1 MTIQELVQ
9 LRSFNTLRLTSVAEF
24 FVRASS
30 SEGVL
35 EALHVAR
42 AKNLC
47 VRAIGGGTN
56 VILPP
61 KLSGLTLNVALKGR
75 TVVSQCAEEAIV
87 RVYAGEDW
95 HEAVVW
101 AHELGLYGLEK
112 LALIPGS
119 VGAAPV
125 QNIGAYGAEVA
136 ERIER
141 LQVVHRRTSEVLW
154 LAKSACNFAYRDS
167 FFKSSEGREWI
178 ITAVELRLSKLP
190 ITNITY
196 PALIEELGSR
206 QAAAREVMS
215 AVIKIRRSKL
225 PDPQL
230 EPNAGSFFKNPV
242 VTQEKANQLKE
253 RYPKL
258 AQYPLDDG
266 RVKLSAAWMID
277 ALNWRGQSEQG
288 VCVSE
293 KHALV
298 IVNLTA
304 KKSQQV
310 IEFADKVSGSVSEE
324 FDVQLHLEPE
334 QVAGNEYY

>member
-47 VRAIGGGTN
+47 VRAIGGGSN

-324 FDVQLHLEPE
+324 FGVQLHLEPE

>member
-47 VRAIGGGTN
+47 VRAIGGGSN

-167 FFKSSEGREWI
+167 LFKSSEGREWI

-324 FDVQLHLEPE
+324 FGVQLHLEPE

>member
-9 LRSFNTLRLTSVAEF
+9 LRSFNTLRLASVAEF

-30 SEGVL
+30 FEGVL
-35 EALHVAR
+35 EALQLAR
-42 AKNLC
+42 AKKLC
-47 VRAIGGGTN
+47 VRAIGGGSN

-61 KLSGLTLNVALKGR
+61 ELSGLTLNVALKGR
-75 TVVSQCAEEAIV
+75 TVVSQSAEEAIV
-87 RVYAGEDW
+87 RVYAGEGW

-136 ERIER
+136 EHIER

-154 LAKSACNFAYRDS
+154 LANSECDFAYRDS

-190 ITNITY
+190 ITNVTY
-196 PALIEELGSR
+196 PALIAALGSR
-206 QAAAREVMS
+206 QVAAREVMN
-215 AVIKIRRSKL
+215 AVVKIRRSKL
-225 PDPQL
+225 PDPQV

-242 VTQEKANQLKE
+242 VTQEKANQLKVQ
-253 RYPKL
+253 YPKL
-258 AQYPLDDG
+258 PQYPLDGD

-277 ALNWRGQSEQG
+277 ALNWRGQSAQG
-288 VCVSE
+288 VFVSE

-298 IVNLTA
+298 IVNRTA
-304 KKSQQV
+304 QNSHQV
-310 IEFADKVSGSVSEE
+310 IEFASKVSGSVIEK
-324 FDVQLHLEPE
+324 FGVQLHLEPE
-334 QVAGNEYY
+334 QVAGNEY

>member
-1 MTIQELVQ
+1 
-9 LRSFNTLRLTSVAEF
+9 
-24 FVRASS
+24 
-30 SEGVL
+30 
-35 EALHVAR
+35 
-42 AKNLC
+42 
-47 VRAIGGGTN
+47 
-56 VILPP
+56 
-61 KLSGLTLNVALKGR
+61 VALKGR
-75 TVVSQCAEEAIV
+75 TIVSQSSQEAIV

-101 AHELGLYGLEK
+101 AHELGLYGLEN

-141 LQVVHRRTSEVLW
+141 LQVIHRRTSEVLW
-154 LAKSACNFAYRDS
+154 LANSACDFAYRDS
-167 FFKSSEGREWI
+167 FFKSNEGREWI

-196 PALIEELGSR
+196 PALIEAVGSR
-206 QAAAREVMS
+206 QVAPSEVMN

-225 PDPQL
+225 PDLQV

-242 VTQEKANQLKE
+242 VTQEEANQLKE
-253 RYPKL
+253 QYPKL
-258 AQYPLDDG
+258 PQYPLDGG

-288 VCVSE
+288 VFVSE

-298 IVNLTA
+298 IVNRSA
-304 KKSQQV
+304 KKSHQV
-310 IEFADKVSGSVSEE
+310 IEFASKVSRSVSER
-324 FDVQLHLEPE
+324 FGVQLHVEPE
-334 QVAGNEYY
+334 QVAGNEY

>member
-9 LRSFNTLRLTSVAEF
+9 LRSFNTLGLTSVAEF

-35 EALHVAR
+35 EALQVAR

-47 VRAIGGGTN
+47 VRAIGGGSN

-61 KLSGLTLNVALKGR
+61 ELSGLTLNVALKGR
-75 TVVSQCAEEAIV
+75 MVVSQSSQEAIV

-101 AHELGLYGLEK
+101 AHELGLYGLEN

-136 ERIER
+136 ERIAR
-141 LQVVHRRTSEVLW
+141 LQVIHRRTSEVLW
-154 LAKSACNFAYRDS
+154 LANSACDFAYRDS
-167 FFKSSEGREWI
+167 FFKSNEGREWI

-190 ITNITY
+190 VTNITY
-196 PALIEELGSR
+196 PALIEAVGSR
-206 QAAAREVMS
+206 QVAPNEVMN

-225 PDPQL
+225 PDPQV

-242 VTQEKANQLKE
+242 VTQEKAHQLKE
-253 RYPKL
+253 QYPKL
-258 AQYPLDDG
+258 PQYPLDGG

-288 VCVSE
+288 VFVSE

-298 IVNLTA
+298 IVNRSA
-304 KKSQQV
+304 KKSHQV
-310 IEFADKVSGSVSEE
+310 IEFASKVSRSVSER
-324 FDVQLHLEPE
+324 FGVQLHLEPE
-334 QVAGNEYY
+334 QVVGNEY

>member
-1 MTIQELVQ
+1 MTIQQFVQ
-9 LRSFNTLRLTSVAEF
+9 LRSFNTLRLTSVAECF
-24 FVRASS
+24 ARVSS
-30 SEGVL
+30 PEGVL
-35 EALHVAR
+35 AALQGAR

-47 VRAIGGGTN
+47 VRAIGGGSN

-61 KLSGLTLNVALKGR
+61 VLPGLTLNMALKGR
-75 TVVSQCAEEAIV
+75 TLVSQSAEEAVV

-95 HEAVVW
+95 HETVVW
-101 AHELGLYGLEK
+101 AHERGLYGLEN

-141 LQVVHRRTSEVLW
+141 LQVIHRRTSEVLW
-154 LAKSACNFAYRDS
+154 LANAACDFAYRDS

-190 ITNITY
+190 ITNVTY
-196 PALIEELGSR
+196 PALIAALGSR
-206 QAAAREVMS
+206 RVTPSEVMN

-242 VTQEKANQLKE
+242 VTQEKANQLTVE
-253 RYPKL
+253 CPKL
-258 AQYPLDDG
+258 PQHPLDDG

-277 ALNWRGQSEQG
+277 ALNWRGQSESG
-288 VCVSE
+288 VFVSE

-298 IVNLTA
+298 IVNRSA
-304 KKSQQV
+304 KNSHQV
-310 IEFADKVSGSVSEE
+310 IDFADKVSHSVSER
-324 FDVQLHLEPE
+324 FGVQLHVEPE
-334 QVAGNEYY
+334 QVVGNEY

>member
-1 MTIQELVQ
+1 MTIRELVQ

-47 VRAIGGGTN
+47 VRAIGGGSN

-324 FDVQLHLEPE
+324 FGVQLHLEPE

>member
-47 VRAIGGGTN
+47 VRAIGGGSN

-304 KKSQQV
+304 EKSQ
-310 IEFADKVSGSVSEE
+310 
-324 FDVQLHLEPE
+324 
-334 QVAGNEYY
+334 

>member
-1 MTIQELVQ
+1 MTIQELFQ

-47 VRAIGGGTN
+47 VRAIGGGSN

-324 FDVQLHLEPE
+324 FGVQLHLEPE

>member
-1 MTIQELVQ
+1 MTIQKLVQ

-47 VRAIGGGTN
+47 VRAIGGGSN

-75 TVVSQCAEEAIV
+75 TVVSQSAEEAIV

-178 ITAVELRLSKLP
+178 ITAVELRLSKLS

-206 QAAAREVMS
+206 QVAASEVMN

-225 PDPQL
+225 PDTQL

-258 AQYPLDDG
+258 PQYPLDDG

-304 KKSQQV
+304 KKSHQV
-310 IEFADKVSGSVSEE
+310 IEFAGKVSSSVSEE
-324 FDVQLHLEPE
+324 FGVQLHLEPE

>member
-9 LRSFNTLRLTSVAEF
+9 LRSFNTLRLNSVAEF

-35 EALHVAR
+35 EALQVAR
-42 AKNLC
+42 AKKLC
-47 VRAIGGGTN
+47 VRAIGGGSN

-61 KLSGLTLNVALKGR
+61 ELSGLTLNVALKGR
-75 TVVSQCAEEAIV
+75 TVVSQSSEEAVV
-87 RVYAGEDW
+87 RIYAGEDW
-95 HEAVVW
+95 HETVVW
-101 AHELGLYGLEK
+101 AHELGLYGLEN

-141 LQVVHRRTSEVLW
+141 LQVIHRRTSEVLW
-154 LAKSACNFAYRDS
+154 LANSACDFAYRDS

-190 ITNITY
+190 ITNTTY
-196 PALIEELGSR
+196 PALIGALGSQ
-206 QAAAREVMS
+206 QATPSEVMS
-215 AVIKIRRSKL
+215 AVIKIRRAKL
-225 PDPQL
+225 PDPQV

-242 VTQEKANQLKE
+242 VTEEKAKQLKE
-253 RYPKL
+253 QYPKL
-258 AQYPLDDG
+258 PQYPLDGG

-277 ALNWRGQSEQG
+277 ALNWRGQSQSG

-298 IVNLTA
+298 IVNRFA
-304 KKSQQV
+304 NDSHQV
-310 IEFADKVSGSVSEE
+310 IEFAKKVSFSVSER
-324 FDVQLHLEPE
+324 FDVQLDLEPE
-334 QVAGNEYY
+334 QVAGNEY

>member
-47 VRAIGGGTN
+47 VRAIGGGSN

-125 QNIGAYGAEVA
+125 QTIGAYGAEVA

-324 FDVQLHLEPE
+324 FGVQLHLEPE

>member
-1 MTIQELVQ
+1 MTIQKLVQ

-47 VRAIGGGTN
+47 VRAIGGGSN

-75 TVVSQCAEEAIV
+75 TVVSQSAEEAIV

-178 ITAVELRLSKLP
+178 ITAVERRLSKLS

-206 QAAAREVMS
+206 QVAASEVMN

-225 PDPQL
+225 PDTQL

-258 AQYPLDDG
+258 PQYPLDDG

-304 KKSQQV
+304 KKSHQV
-310 IEFADKVSGSVSEE
+310 IEFAVKVSSSVSEE
-324 FDVQLHLEPE
+324 FGVQLHLEPE
-334 QVAGNEYY
+334 QVAGNEY

>member
-1 MTIQELVQ
+1 M
-9 LRSFNTLRLTSVAEF
+9 
-24 FVRASS
+24 
-30 SEGVL
+30 
-35 EALHVAR
+35 
-42 AKNLC
+42 
-47 VRAIGGGTN
+47 
-56 VILPP
+56 
-61 KLSGLTLNVALKGR
+61 
-75 TVVSQCAEEAIV
+75 
-87 RVYAGEDW
+87 
-95 HEAVVW
+95 
-101 AHELGLYGLEK
+101 
-112 LALIPGS
+112 
-119 VGAAPV
+119 
-125 QNIGAYGAEVA
+125 A

-324 FDVQLHLEPE
+324 FGVQLHLEPE